1 MLTINDIQKFIEKK
15 RPKIVLN
22 NQTKLTEIT
31 FDSLDIIE
39 MIVFIEKNYNKKIKI
54 DDFTENMTVKNILD
68 LLNSK

>member
-15 RPKIVLN
+15 RPKIVLK
-22 NQTKLTEIT
+22 NQTKLTEIA

-54 DDFTENMTVKNILD
+54 DDFTENMTVKNLLD